1 MNWFS
6 LFRHFVKEYL
16 NGKLTRDQFIEK
28 WAYSQ
33 QVSGIKPVAWR
44 KK

>member
-6 LFRHFVKEYL
+6 IFRHFVKEYL
-16 NGKLTRDQFIEK
+16 SGKLTRDQLIEK

-33 QVSGIKPVAWR
+33 QVSGIKPVAW

>member
-6 LFRHFVKEYL
+6 IFRHFVKEYL
-16 NGKLTRDQFIEK
+16 SGKLTREQFIEK

-33 QVSGIKPVAWR
+33 QVNGIKPASV
-44 KK
+44 KNV